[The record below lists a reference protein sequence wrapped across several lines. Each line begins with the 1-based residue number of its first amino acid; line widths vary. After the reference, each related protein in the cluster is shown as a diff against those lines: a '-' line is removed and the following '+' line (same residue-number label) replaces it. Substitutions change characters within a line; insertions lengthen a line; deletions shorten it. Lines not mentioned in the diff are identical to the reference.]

1 MIGLVRLDQ
10 REVSGEVLQERS
22 KLPGAGGGGVAYP
35 KGYTAITR
43 MIMHSDE

>member
-10 REVSGEVLQERS
+10 RQVSGEVLQERS
-22 KLPGAGGGGVAYP
+22 KLPGAGGGGAYP